1 MNIKNYRTQ
10 FIQELSP
17 IYDAGEAE
25 SFFYLILEE
34 KNQLKRIDL
43 ALNPDLTFSGEEIQ
57 LWNSI
62 LEQLKLEIPV
72 QYLLGKTS
80 FYGLDF
86 EVNENVLIPRP
97 ETEELVEWIIQSTKV
112 EVGSTKVEV
121 GSTELEAGSG
131 KLGVGSPMIKILDIG
146 TGSGCI
152 AVSLAKNIPNAQVFA
167 IDVSEKALATA
178 QKNAV
183 INEVEVNFIK
193 TDILKTNDLE
203 KLPTSNSPLPTKFD
217 IIVSNPPY
225 VRELEKQ
232 EIKKNVLDNEPHLAL
247 FVEDNDALVF
257 YRKIAE
263 LAQKNL
269 SPNGQLF
276 FEINQYLG
284 QEMVELLEKMSFK
297 NIELRKDIYGNDRMM
312 RGTR

>member
-1 MNIKNYRTQ
+1 MKIKEYRTQ
-10 FIQELSP
+10 FIQELTP

-34 KNQLKRIDL
+34 KHKLKRIDL
-43 ALNPDLTFSGEEIQ
+43 ALHTDLVFSEAEIVV
-57 LWNSI
+57 WNSI
-62 LEQLKLEIPV
+62 LEQLKQEIPV

-86 EVNENVLIPRP
+86 EVNENVLIPRS
-97 ETEELVEWIIQSTKV
+97 ETEELVDWIISNNLIIQESNPET
-112 EVGSTKVEV
+112 
-121 GSTELEAGSG
+121 SG
-131 KLGVGSPMIKILDIG
+131 LRILDIG

-152 AVSLAKNIPNAQVFA
+152 AISLAKNLPNATVFA

-178 QKNAV
+178 QKNAE
-183 INEVEVNFIK
+183 INAVNVTFINQN
-193 TDILKTNDLE
+193 ILDVVSLGDLE
-203 KLPTSNSPLPTKFD
+203 ISGERLGQQFD

-225 VRELEKQ
+225 VRNLEKE

-247 FVEDNDALVF
+247 FVEDNDALIF

-269 SPNGQLF
+269 SENGQLY

-284 QEMVELLEKMSFK
+284 IEMIDLLEKMNFK
-297 NIELRKDIYGNDRMM
+297 NIELRKDIYGNDRMLK
-312 RGTR
+312 GDN

>member
-1 MNIKNYRTQ
+1 MKIKEYRTQ
-10 FIQELSP
+10 FIDALTP
-17 IYDAGEAE
+17 IYDPGEAE

-34 KNQLKRIDL
+34 KKQLKRIDL
-43 ALNPDLTFSGEEIQ
+43 ALHLDLVFSDEEI
-57 LWNSI
+57 LIWNSI
-62 LEQLKLEIPV
+62 LEQLLKEIPV

-97 ETEELVEWIIQSTKV
+97 ETEELVEWVLSNNLIIQKSKN
-112 EVGSTKVEV
+112 
-121 GSTELEAGSG
+121 L
-131 KLGVGSPMIKILDIG
+131 KILDIG

-152 AVSLAKNIPNAQVFA
+152 AISLAKNLQNAQVFA
-167 IDVSEKALATA
+167 IDVSEKALVTA
-178 QKNAV
+178 QKNAK
-183 INEVEVNFIK
+183 INAVKVTFINQN
-193 TDILKTNDLE
+193 ILETEDLRQQ
-203 KLPTSNSPLPTKFD
+203 FD

-225 VRELEKQ
+225 VRNLEKE

-247 FVEDNDALVF
+247 FVEDNDALIF
-257 YRKIAE
+257 YKKIAE

-269 SPNGQLF
+269 SEDGQLY

-284 QEMVELLEKMSFK
+284 KEMIDLLEKMNFK

-312 RGTR
+312 KADLSL

>member
-1 MNIKNYRTQ
+1 MKIKEYRTQ

-112 EVGSTKVEV
+112 EVGST
-121 GSTELEAGSG
+121 ELEAGSG
-131 KLGVGSPMIKILDIG
+131 KLGVGSQELNILDIG

-178 QKNAV
+178 QKNANS
-183 INEVEVNFIK
+183 NEVEVNFIK

-203 KLPTSNSPLPTKFD
+203 KLPTSNFELPTKFD

-284 QEMVELLEKMSFK
+284 KEMMELLEKMSFK
-297 NIELRKDIYGNDRMM
+297 NIELRKDIYGNDRMI